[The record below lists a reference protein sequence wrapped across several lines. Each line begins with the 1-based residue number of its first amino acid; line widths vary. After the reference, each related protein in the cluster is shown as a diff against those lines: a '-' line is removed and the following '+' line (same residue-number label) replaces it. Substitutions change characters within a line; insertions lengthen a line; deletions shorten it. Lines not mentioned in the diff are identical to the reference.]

1 MLLFLSTNWP
11 LGKFGNTCKVI
22 AIWRV
27 VFRLGEYFFV
37 EPRHTLRRFDL
48 VAFVYLAETSSPTS
62 LLFWSPERYI
72 QIYV

>member
-37 EPRHTLRRFDL
+37 EPLPVLFVVFDL
-48 VAFVYLAETSSPTS
+48 VALVYLG
-62 LLFWSPERYI
+62 
-72 QIYV
+72 